1 LECSFENIDESLH
14 TQCIKFWFKDILPL
28 LFDAEDEIKE
38 AAIDAVSAFVP
49 QLKFT
54 KYQTM
59 TIWNSTKTA
68 IVDKYVLQ
76 MIVERVNILKINI
89 PFQIFQRN

>member
-14 TQCIKFWFKDILPL
+14 TQCIKFWFEDILPL
-28 LFDAEDEIKE
+28 MFDAEDEIRD

-59 TIWNSTKTA
+59 TIWNGTKTA
-68 IVDKYVLQ
+68 IVDKYVVR
-76 MIVERVNILKINI
+76 MTVVNVNIIK
-89 PFQIFQRN
+89 

>member
-14 TQCIKFWFKDILPL
+14 TQCIRFWFKDILPL

-38 AAIDAVSAFVP
+38 AAVDAVSAFVA

-59 TIWNSTKTA
+59 TFWNDTKIA
-68 IVDKYVLQ
+68 IVVKYVVR
-76 MIVERVNILKINI
+76 MTV
-89 PFQIFQRN
+89 